1 MYIYKI
7 YYRYSMTTQIMTA
20 EHEDGELNFSKNGY
34 TFFYSTL
41 QGLLDIEEKLSNI
54 PNPTNSLALAILI
67 GRATGEVQ
75 ALQDKMGG
83 WD

>member
-1 MYIYKI
+1 MYIYTKCI
-7 YYRYSMTTQIMTA
+7 QYSMTTQIMTA

-34 TFFYSTL
+34 TFFYNTL

-54 PNPTNSLALAILI
+54 PNPTHSLAIAILI
-67 GRATGEVQ
+67 GRATVEVQ
-75 ALQDKMGG
+75 TLQDKMGG